1 LLNIANLL
9 LSILNDDGKCYTFDS
24 RGAGYG
30 RGEGVATVI
39 LKRLDDAL
47 AAGDNIRAVIRGTGI
62 NQDGKTNGIAMP
74 NQFAQ
79 QDLSRSI
86 YDSIGLDPSK
96 IGYVEAHGTGTE
108 AGDNAETKSIAT
120 VFCGSKRTAPLFVG
134 SIKSNIGHLESAS
147 GISGLLKAI
156 MAVEKGQIPPNLN
169 LKDFKKGL
177 TLEKDGIKVRL
188 KSHREREPQN

>member
-1 LLNIANLL
+1 
-9 LSILNDDGKCYTFDS
+9 
-24 RGAGYG
+24 
-30 RGEGVATVI
+30 
-39 LKRLDDAL
+39 
-47 AAGDNIRAVIRGTGI
+47 
-62 NQDGKTNGIAMP
+62 MP

-108 AGDNAETKSIAT
+108 AGDNAETKSIAN
-120 VFCGSKRTAPLFVG
+120 VFCGSKRTSPLFVG

-169 LKDFKKGL
+169 LKEFKKGL
-177 TLEKDGIKVRL
+177 TLEEDGIKVR
-188 KSHREREPQN
+188 